1 MIKRGLIIFWG
12 LQFCQYS
19 WRCSDDITEKN
30 LIKGTT
36 PLNDRIRF
44 SHYFQFGTLCVFFR
58 NGNSLCVL
66 KQNLP

>member
-44 SHYFQFGTLCVFFR
+44 SYH
-58 NGNSLCVL
+58 S
-66 KQNLP
+66 